1 MVRAQHHS
9 RFVDRSR
16 DGTTPSSGFT
26 LVELLVVIAIIGILV
41 ALLLPA
47 IQAAREA
54 ARRSQCTNNLK
65 QLGVAI
71 LNHES
76 TIGRFPRNEQVVT
89 KVAGGREERR
99 DLASHLVML
108 SPYIEEANL
117 YGKINLD
124 PKAPLV
130 PGDQLVDGVPLRR
143 LPLAVLRCPSDE
155 KTGLQAADG
164 IVAWAG
170 LRVGPVAVTSY
181 AGSIGSQIMESFAGC
196 NMRTSNIVPPG
207 GGRYDLDN
215 DGEDWFN
222 TTSTMKPPC
231 NGAGKGNIRSDCA
244 VPKHISGVF
253 ARSNW
258 AASMREIEDGTSH
271 TIAMGEV
278 RPSSSGFQW
287 INGWTRSEGLWFATT
302 APINYVTDPE
312 EVKISG
318 LPVRCRNWENDFN
331 VAMGFKSRHPGGA
344 NFVFCDGSVQF
355 LQESIDYTTY
365 QRLGA
370 RNDAEA
376 VELAN

>member
-1 MVRAQHHS
+1 MDRQEHCVRTA
-9 RFVDRSR
+9 R
-16 DGTTPSSGFT
+16 GFT

-47 IQAAREA
+47 VQAAREA

-65 QLGVAI
+65 QLGLAV

-76 TIGRFPRNEQVVT
+76 TVGRFPRNEQVVT
-89 KVAGGREERR
+89 RIAGGREERR

-108 SPYIEEANL
+108 SPYMEEANL
-117 YGKINLD
+117 YGKIDLD
-124 PKAPLV
+124 PKARLV
-130 PGDQLVDGVPLRR
+130 PGDQLVDGVPLRQ
-143 LPLAVLRCPSDE
+143 LPLAPLRCPSDA
-155 KTGLQAADG
+155 KTGFQPADG

-170 LRVGPVAVTSY
+170 LRIGPVAVTSY
-181 AGSIGSQIMESFAGC
+181 AGSIGSQVMESFSGC
-196 NMRTSNIVPPG
+196 NMRASNIVPAG

-244 VPKHISGVF
+244 VPKHISGPF

-258 AASMREIEDGTSH
+258 AASIREIEDGTSN

-302 APINYVTDPE
+302 APLNYVTDPE
-312 EVKISG
+312 EVKAAG
-318 LPVRCRNWENDFN
+318 LTGRCRDWENDFN
-331 VAMGFKSRHPGGA
+331 VAMGFKSRHPGGV
-344 NFVFCDGSVQF
+344 NFVFCDGSVHF
-355 LQESIDYTTY
+355 LQDDLDYTTY

-370 RNDAEA
+370 RSDSETAEF
-376 VELAN
+376 

>member
-1 MVRAQHHS
+1 MEFIMHRAQRHF
-9 RFVDRSR
+9 RFVAGFSNLALRGFDPVGAASRAAHEAESGEQGAGSESIPAAPCSKLLALRSYPPR
-16 DGTTPSSGFT
+16 LGGPTRRSGFT

-65 QLGVAI
+65 QLGLA
-71 LNHES
+71 LLSHES

-89 KVAGGREERR
+89 KVAGGRAERR

-108 SPYIEEANL
+108 SPYIEEASL

-124 PKAPLV
+124 PRASLV
-130 PGDQLVDGVPLRR
+130 PGDQLVDGVQLRR

-155 KTGLQAADG
+155 KTGLQTGEG
-164 IVAWAG
+164 IVAWAS
-170 LRVGPVAVTSY
+170 LRIGPVAVTSY

-231 NGAGKGNIRSDCA
+231 NGAGKGNI
-244 VPKHISGVF
+244 
-253 ARSNW
+253 
-258 AASMREIEDGTSH
+258 
-271 TIAMGEV
+271 
-278 RPSSSGFQW
+278 
-287 INGWTRSEGLWFATT
+287 
-302 APINYVTDPE
+302 
-312 EVKISG
+312 
-318 LPVRCRNWENDFN
+318 
-331 VAMGFKSRHPGGA
+331 
-344 NFVFCDGSVQF
+344 
-355 LQESIDYTTY
+355 
-365 QRLGA
+365 
-370 RNDAEA
+370 
-376 VELAN
+376 